1 MMALVREQYDEHRV
15 KIGMISHK
23 EYIKEIIQDA
33 LWWVEQWYR
42 YCPLAPV
49 LDSIPDT
56 KEMGFDLK
64 LAKKDKD
71 PDFST
76 PVAMKLSRILGMTPL
91 ELANLIA
98 DFIRSTGKLVER
110 VEAHK
115 LGFVN
120 IWLKAETWAWIL
132 PVIHEATRAAAC
144 YRDSNWGRLFIRSE
158 IDRS

>member
-1 MMALVREQYDEHRV
+1 MSIAREHYDEQRI
-15 KIGMISHK
+15 KRGIITHK
-23 EYIKEIIQDA
+23 GYIKEIIQDA

-56 KEMGFDLK
+56 KAMGFDLK

-76 PVAMKLSRILGMTPL
+76 PLAMKLSRMLDLTPL
-91 ELANLIA
+91 ELADLVA
-98 DFIRSTGKLVER
+98 DFVKSSSKLVER

-120 IWLKAETWAWIL
+120 IWLKPEVWSWVL
-132 PVIHEATRAAAC
+132 PLVHEATRAAAC
-144 YRDSNWGRLFIRSE
+144 YRDSNWGRMFIRGE
-158 IDRS
+158 ISRS